1 MVCVAPLCL
10 ETQLCTYVQTK
21 SLAALSISFTY
32 SLYLGHTRLPVTHP
46 FSHPFKYTP
55 CIETNNRWL
64 QFPGQEACQFRREEE
79 DKVGMEPGP
88 SVSFPNVSKICP
100 LLPDSSDDVVS
111 RQNVFLNRLL
121 NHPLLQISIQIVRS
135 SCPLGQR
142 EEKEKKTMPND
153 FIILRIGSHGHATRL
168 FLHLAKLVPF
178 SRQSLFLPRYSSV
191 YSRHHRS
198 NKHTNR
204 NGNWLDNV
212 NANLHAF

>member
-100 LLPDSSDDVVS
+100 LLPDSSDDVAS

-142 EEKEKKTMPND
+142 EEKRKKKPCRMILLFCVLGIMVMLHVSFSIWPNQSPSRD
-153 FIILRIGSHGHATRL
+153 SHFSSHDIPLSILVTTGPTSTRIGMETG
-168 FLHLAKLVPF
+168 
-178 SRQSLFLPRYSSV
+178 QIM
-191 YSRHHRS
+191 
-198 NKHTNR
+198 
-204 NGNWLDNV
+204 
-212 NANLHAF
+212 